1 MIFTKLKKK
10 TLTSHL
16 IVAGL
21 ILNFGISHS
30 YAEDLPVNKETEV
43 VSEEKKIQAR
53 LAEIAAEARAAERE
67 KNGYYVERKSYGT
80 GKETEPPRYV
90 KQANKT
96 WLKDFDSFLDTNW
109 LDLGLEQRFR
119 YEYRENDFRR
129 GARATERTRQRDDAR
144 GSITLDEP
152 ILLRTRAYIGIKNI
166 LDPFRFAL
174 EIQDS
179 RTNRGGYIHEAET
192 RDTNDLHIL
201 QAYLELNFK
210 ETFLGK
216 DPLGNDR
223 PIWIRGGRHAWEA
236 GDRRLIARNEWRNT
250 TNNFYGLR
258 ANIGDKKNDWQLEL
272 HAVNPVQRVA
282 DGNDQ
287 TDKSQEFYGAILNY
301 RGWSDIVTFEPSYF
315 LLNQDGKK
323 VTLNAT
329 TGLSQ
334 PTANRVDRE
343 IHTALFRAYG
353 VIPSTQFDFDG
364 AYNKQWG
371 KVQREVTRDRAD
383 YIEVDH
389 DAHAYNFEIGYNVKH
404 PWKPRVSTFYGM
416 ATGDQGQSN
425 DRSPMER
432 FERLFGFAR
441 PWSNDDYIQ
450 MENIR
455 TNKVRL
461 EFDPKISF
469 LDNVKVD
476 TGFSWYRL
484 DSATDRWNAGGD
496 VRDASGQSGRD
507 LGKEYDL
514 RVRFPINQYASLNL
528 GYAYFWGGNFVTS
541 PETFR
546 KVTTNDATNLQTPN
560 RSSDSEFFYAELT
573 LLGF

>member
-1 MIFTKLKKK
+1 MNLIKLKNKS
-10 TLTSHL
+10 LASHL

-21 ILNFGISHS
+21 ILNFGNS
-30 YAEDLPVNKETEV
+30 YVHAEDLPVNKETEV
-43 VSEEKKIQAR
+43 ISEEKKIKAR
-53 LAEIAAEARAAERE
+53 LAEIAAEARVAERE

-80 GKETEPPRYV
+80 GKETDPPRYV

-119 YEYRENDFRR
+119 YEYRDNDFRR
-129 GARATERTRQRDDAR
+129 RDQTEDKR
-144 GSITLDEP
+144 GSQTLDEP

-179 RTNRGGYIHEAET
+179 RQNRGGYIHEAET

-223 PIWIRGGRHAWEA
+223 PIWIRAGRHAWEA

-250 TNNFYGLR
+250 TNNFYGFR

-287 TDKSQEFYGAILNY
+287 TDRSQDFYGAILNY

-315 LLNQDGKK
+315 LLKQDGNK

-329 TGLSQ
+329 TGLPQS
-334 PTANRVDRE
+334 TANRVDRE
-343 IHTALFRAYG
+343 IHTGVLRAYG
-353 VIPSTQFDFDG
+353 VIPATPFDFDG
-364 AYNKQWG
+364 SYNKQWG
-371 KVQREVTRDRAD
+371 RVQRELSTSNYTR
-383 YIEVDH
+383 VDH

-416 ATGDQGQSN
+416 ATGDRAQQSN
-425 DRSPMER
+425 DATPMER

-484 DSATDRWNAGGD
+484 DSATDQWNAGGRLED
-496 VRDASGQSGRD
+496 RTGGSGRD

-514 RVRFPINQYASLNL
+514 RVRFPFNQYASLNL
-528 GYAYFWGGNFVTS
+528 GYAYFWGGDFVTS
-541 PETFR
+541 TSR
-546 KVTTNDATNLQTPN
+546 QITGASN
-560 RSSDSEFFYAELT
+560 RSSESEFFYAELT

>member
-1 MIFTKLKKK
+1 MNLIKLKNKS
-10 TLTSHL
+10 LASHL

-21 ILNFGISHS
+21 ILNFGNS
-30 YAEDLPVNKETEV
+30 YVHAEDLPVNKETEV
-43 VSEEKKIQAR
+43 ISEEKKIKAR
-53 LAEIAAEARAAERE
+53 LAEIAAEARVAERE

-80 GKETEPPRYV
+80 GKETDPPRYV

-96 WLKDFDSFLDTNW
+96 WLKDFDSFFDTNW
-109 LDLGLEQRFR
+109 LDVGLEQRFR
-119 YEYRENDFRR
+119 YEYRDNDFRR
-129 GARATERTRQRDDAR
+129 RDQTEDKR
-144 GSITLDEP
+144 GSQTLDEP

-179 RTNRGGYIHEAET
+179 RQNRGGYIHEAET

-223 PIWIRGGRHAWEA
+223 PIWIRAGRHAWEA

-250 TNNFYGLR
+250 TNNFYGFR

-287 TDKSQEFYGAILNY
+287 TDRSQDFYGAILNY
-301 RGWSDIVTFEPSYF
+301 RGWSDVVTFEPSYF
-315 LLNQDGKK
+315 LLKQDGNK

-329 TGLSQ
+329 TGLPQS
-334 PTANRVDRE
+334 TANRVDRE
-343 IHTALFRAYG
+343 IHTGVLRAYG
-353 VIPSTQFDFDG
+353 VIPATPFDFDG
-364 AYNKQWG
+364 SYNKQWG
-371 KVQREVTRDRAD
+371 RVQRELTSGASNYTR
-383 YIEVDH
+383 VDH

-416 ATGDQGQSN
+416 ATGDRAQQSN
-425 DRSPMER
+425 DTTPMER

-484 DSATDRWNAGGD
+484 DSATDQWNAGGRLED
-496 VRDASGQSGRD
+496 RTGGSGRD

-514 RVRFPINQYASLNL
+514 RVRFPFNQYASLNL
-528 GYAYFWGGNFVTS
+528 GYAYFWGGDFVTS
-541 PETFR
+541 TSR
-546 KVTTNDATNLQTPN
+546 RITGASN
-560 RSSDSEFFYAELT
+560 RSSESEFFYAELT

>member
-416 ATGDQGQSN
+416 ATGDRGQSN
-425 DRSPMER
+425 DTTPMER

>member
-1 MIFTKLKKK
+1 MNLNQLTKKS
-10 TLTSHL
+10 LTSHL

-21 ILNFGISHS
+21 ILNFGISYS
-30 YAEDLPVNKETEV
+30 FAEDLPVNKEPEAI
-43 VSEEKKIQAR
+43 SEEKKIQLR
-53 LAEIAAEARAAERE
+53 LAEIAAEARAADRE

-119 YEYRENDFRR
+119 YEYRDNDFRR
-129 GARATERTRQRDDAR
+129 GARATERTRQIDDAR
-144 GSITLDEP
+144 GSQTLDEP

-166 LDPFRFAL
+166 LDPLRAVL

-179 RTNRGGYIHEAET
+179 RTNRGGYIHEFET

-201 QAYLELNFK
+201 QGYLELNFK

-223 PIWIRGGRHAWEA
+223 PIWVRAGRHAWEA

-282 DGNDQ
+282 DGEDK

-301 RGWSDIVTFEPSYF
+301 RGWSDVVTFEPSYF
-315 LLNQDGKK
+315 LLNQDGNK
-323 VTLNAT
+323 VTLNAA
-329 TGLSQ
+329 TGLPQTS
-334 PTANRVDRE
+334 ANRVDRE
-343 IHTALFRAYG
+343 IHTGLLRAYG
-353 VIPSTQFDFDG
+353 VIPATQFDFDG

-371 KVQREVTRDRAD
+371 KVQRELSGQK
-383 YIEVDH
+383 IEVDH
-389 DAHAYNFEIGYNVKH
+389 DAHAYNIEIGYNVKH

-416 ATGDQGQSN
+416 ATGDQTPQSN
-425 DRSPMER
+425 DTTPMER

-496 VRDASGQSGRD
+496 VRDATGGSGRD

-514 RVRFPINQYASLNL
+514 RVRFPINQYTSLNL
-528 GYAYFWGGNFVTS
+528 GYAYFWGGDFVAS
-541 PETFR
+541 PRTFR
-546 KVTTNDATNLQTPN
+546 GVTGGQN
-560 RSSDSEFFYAELT
+560 RSSESEFFYAELT

>member
-1 MIFTKLKKK
+1 MNLIKLKNKS
-10 TLTSHL
+10 LASHL

-21 ILNFGISHS
+21 ILNFGNS
-30 YAEDLPVNKETEV
+30 YVHAEDLPVNKETEV
-43 VSEEKKIQAR
+43 ISEEKKIKAR
-53 LAEIAAEARAAERE
+53 LAEIAAEARVAERE

-80 GKETEPPRYV
+80 GKETDPPRYV

-119 YEYRENDFRR
+119 YEYRDNDFRR
-129 GARATERTRQRDDAR
+129 RDQTEDKR
-144 GSITLDEP
+144 GSQTLDEP

-179 RTNRGGYIHEAET
+179 RQNLGGYIHEVET

-201 QAYLELNFK
+201 QGYLELNFK

-223 PIWIRGGRHAWEA
+223 PIWIRAGRHAWEA

-272 HAVNPVQRVA
+272 HAVNPVQRFRDA
-282 DGNDQ
+282 DDK
-287 TDKSQEFYGAILNY
+287 TDKSQDFYGAILNY

-315 LLNQDGKK
+315 LFKQDGDK
-323 VTLNAT
+323 VKFNAN
-329 TGLSQ
+329 GEVQ
-334 PTANRVDRE
+334 GDANKIDRE
-343 IHTALFRAYG
+343 IHIGVLRAYG
-353 VIPSTQFDFDG
+353 VIPATQFDFDG
-364 AYNKQWG
+364 SYNKQWG
-371 KVQREVTRDRAD
+371 KVQRLVNSEK
-383 YIEVDH
+383 IEVDH

-404 PWKPRVSTFYGM
+404 PWKPRVSSFYGL
-416 ATGDQGQSN
+416 ATGDKTPQGI
-425 DRSPMER
+425 DTTPMER

-496 VRDASGQSGRD
+496 VRDATGGSGRD

-528 GYAYFWGGNFVTS
+528 GYAYFWGGDFVTS
-541 PETFR
+541 PVTFR
-546 KVTTNDATNLQTPN
+546 SVTGSGN
-560 RSSDSEFFYAELT
+560 RSSESEFFYTELT

>member
-1 MIFTKLKKK
+1 
-10 TLTSHL
+10 
-16 IVAGL
+16 
-21 ILNFGISHS
+21 
-30 YAEDLPVNKETEV
+30 
-43 VSEEKKIQAR
+43 
-53 LAEIAAEARAAERE
+53 
-67 KNGYYVERKSYGT
+67 
-80 GKETEPPRYV
+80 
-90 KQANKT
+90 
-96 WLKDFDSFLDTNW
+96 
-109 LDLGLEQRFR
+109 
-119 YEYRENDFRR
+119 
-129 GARATERTRQRDDAR
+129 
-144 GSITLDEP
+144 
-152 ILLRTRAYIGIKNI
+152 LRTRAYIGVKNI

-179 RTNRGGYIHEAET
+179 RQNLGGYIHEVET

-201 QAYLELNFK
+201 QGYLELNFK

-223 PIWIRGGRHAWEA
+223 PIWIRAGRHAWEA

-272 HAVNPVQRVA
+272 HAVNPVQRFRDA
-282 DGNDQ
+282 DDK
-287 TDKSQEFYGAILNY
+287 TDKSQDFYGAILNY
-301 RGWSDIVTFEPSYF
+301 RGWSNVVTFEPSYF
-315 LLNQDGKK
+315 LLKQDGDK
-323 VTLNAT
+323 VKFNAN
-329 TGLSQ
+329 GEVQ
-334 PTANRVDRE
+334 GDANKIDRE
-343 IHTALFRAYG
+343 IHIGILRAYG
-353 VIPSTQFDFDG
+353 VIPATQFDFDG
-364 AYNKQWG
+364 SYNKQWG
-371 KVQREVTRDRAD
+371 KVQRLVNSEK
-383 YIEVDH
+383 IEVDH
-389 DAHAYNFEIGYNVKH
+389 DAHAYNFEIGFNIKH

-416 ATGDQGQSN
+416 ATGDKTPQGI
-425 DRSPMER
+425 DTTPMER

-496 VRDASGQSGRD
+496 VRDATGGSGRD

-528 GYAYFWGGNFVTS
+528 GYAYFWGGDFVTS
-541 PETFR
+541 PVTFR
-546 KVTTNDATNLQTPN
+546 SVTGSGN
-560 RSSDSEFFYAELT
+560 RSSESEFFYAELT
-573 LLGF
+573 LVGF

>member
-1 MIFTKLKKK
+1 MNLIKLKNQSLA
-10 TLTSHL
+10 THL
-16 IVAGL
+16 MLAGL
-21 ILNFGISHS
+21 ILNFGNS
-30 YAEDLPVNKETEV
+30 YVHAEDITVAKERNT
-43 VSEEKKIQAR
+43 VSVEKKIQLR
-53 LAEIAAEARAAERE
+53 LTDIGEETGAADRAE
-67 KNGYYVERKSYGT
+67 NSYYVERKSYGT
-80 GKETEPPRYV
+80 AKETDPPRYV

-96 WLKDFDSFLDTNW
+96 WLKNYESFADNDW
-109 LDLGLEQRFR
+109 LDLGLEQRSR
-119 YEYRENDFRR
+119 YEYRDNDFRR
-129 GARATERTRQRDDAR
+129 NDQRGDKR
-144 GSITLDEP
+144 GSQTLDEP
-152 ILLRTRAYIGIKNI
+152 LLLRTRAYIGIKNI
-166 LDPFRFAL
+166 LDPLRFAL
-174 EIQDS
+174 ELQDS
-179 RTNRGGYIHEAET
+179 RQNLGGYVDEIET

-201 QAYLELNFK
+201 QGYLELNFK

-223 PIWIRGGRHAWEA
+223 PIWIRAGRHAWEA

-282 DGNDQ
+282 DGEDK

-301 RGWSDIVTFEPSYF
+301 RGWSDVVTFEPSYF
-315 LLNQDGKK
+315 LLNQDGNK
-323 VTLNAT
+323 VTLNAA
-329 TGLSQ
+329 TGLPQTS
-334 PTANRVDRE
+334 ANRVDRE
-343 IHTALFRAYG
+343 IHTGLLRAYG
-353 VIPSTQFDFDG
+353 VIPATQFDFDG

-371 KVQREVTRDRAD
+371 RVQRLVGGQK
-383 YIEVDH
+383 IEVDH
-389 DAHAYNFEIGYNVKH
+389 DAHAYNIEIGYNVKH

-416 ATGDQGQSN
+416 ATGDQTPQGN
-425 DRSPMER
+425 DTTPMER

-496 VRDASGQSGRD
+496 VRDATGGSGRD

-514 RVRFPINQYASLNL
+514 RVRFPINQYTSLNL

-541 PETFR
+541 PATFR
-546 KVTTNDATNLQTPN
+546 ASNLGTPN
-560 RSSDSEFFYAELT
+560 RSSESEFFYAELT

>member
-1 MIFTKLKKK
+1 MNLIKLKNKS
-10 TLTSHL
+10 LASHL

-21 ILNFGISHS
+21 ILNFGNS
-30 YAEDLPVNKETEV
+30 YVHAEDLPVNKETEV
-43 VSEEKKIQAR
+43 ISEEKKIKAR
-53 LAEIAAEARAAERE
+53 LAEIAAEARVAERE

-80 GKETEPPRYV
+80 GKETDPPRYV

-119 YEYRENDFRR
+119 YEYRDNDFRR
-129 GARATERTRQRDDAR
+129 RDQTEDKR
-144 GSITLDEP
+144 GSQTLDEP

-179 RTNRGGYIHEAET
+179 RQNRGGYIHEAET

-223 PIWIRGGRHAWEA
+223 PIWIRAGRHAWEA

-250 TNNFYGLR
+250 TNNFYGFR

-287 TDKSQEFYGAILNY
+287 TDRSQDFYGAILNY
-301 RGWSDIVTFEPSYF
+301 RGWSDVVTFEPSYF
-315 LLNQDGKK
+315 LLKQDGNK

-329 TGLSQ
+329 TGLPQS
-334 PTANRVDRE
+334 TANRVDRE
-343 IHTALFRAYG
+343 IHTRVLRAYG
-353 VIPSTQFDFDG
+353 VIPATPFDFDG
-364 AYNKQWG
+364 SYNKQWG
-371 KVQREVTRDRAD
+371 RVQRELSTSNYTR
-383 YIEVDH
+383 VDH
-389 DAHAYNFEIGYNVKH
+389 DAHAYNFEIGYNIKH
-404 PWKPRVSTFYGM
+404 PWKPRVSTFYGV
-416 ATGDQGQSN
+416 ATGDQRTGLASS
-425 DRSPMER
+425 DTTPMER

-484 DSATDRWNAGGD
+484 DSATDQWNAGGRLED
-496 VRDASGQSGRD
+496 RTGGSGRD

-514 RVRFPINQYASLNL
+514 RVRFPFNQYASLNL
-528 GYAYFWGGNFVTS
+528 GYAYFWGGDFVTS
-541 PETFR
+541 TSR
-546 KVTTNDATNLQTPN
+546 RITGASN
-560 RSSDSEFFYAELT
+560 RSSESEFFYAELT

>member
-1 MIFTKLKKK
+1 MNLIKLKNKS
-10 TLTSHL
+10 LASHL

-21 ILNFGISHS
+21 ILNFGNS
-30 YAEDLPVNKETEV
+30 YVHAEDLPVNKETEV
-43 VSEEKKIQAR
+43 ISEEKKIKAR
-53 LAEIAAEARAAERE
+53 LAEIAAEARVAERE

-80 GKETEPPRYV
+80 GKETDPPRYV

-119 YEYRENDFRR
+119 YEYRDNDFRR
-129 GARATERTRQRDDAR
+129 RDQTEDKR
-144 GSITLDEP
+144 GSQTLDEP

-179 RTNRGGYIHEAET
+179 RQNRGGYIHEAET

-223 PIWIRGGRHAWEA
+223 PIWIRAGRHAWEA

-250 TNNFYGLR
+250 TNNFYGFR

-287 TDKSQEFYGAILNY
+287 TDRSQDFYGAILNY
-301 RGWSDIVTFEPSYF
+301 RGWSDVVTFEPSYF
-315 LLNQDGKK
+315 LLKQDGNK

-329 TGLSQ
+329 TGLPQS
-334 PTANRVDRE
+334 TANRVDRE
-343 IHTALFRAYG
+343 IHTGVLRAYG
-353 VIPSTQFDFDG
+353 VIPATPFDFDG
-364 AYNKQWG
+364 SYNKQWG
-371 KVQREVTRDRAD
+371 RVQRELSTSNYTR
-383 YIEVDH
+383 VDH
-389 DAHAYNFEIGYNVKH
+389 DAHAYNFEIGYNIKH

-416 ATGDQGQSN
+416 ATGDRAQESN
-425 DRSPMER
+425 DTTPMER

-484 DSATDRWNAGGD
+484 DSATDQWNAGGRLED
-496 VRDASGQSGRD
+496 RTGGSGRD

-514 RVRFPINQYASLNL
+514 RVRFPFNQYASLNL
-528 GYAYFWGGNFVTS
+528 GYAYFWGGDFVTS
-541 PETFR
+541 TSR
-546 KVTTNDATNLQTPN
+546 QITGASN
-560 RSSDSEFFYAELT
+560 RSSESEFFYAELT